1 MCITWKKKNTDE
13 VNFIEKANKY
23 FADFNNGRE
32 TSEYYKISDFDKA
45 FNLLSLFK
53 YKPVRIIGDYDTDGI
68 CSTSELNLMLLDLK
82 FSDVKWYIP
91 DRELD
96 GYGASANIVEYLC
109 NEISIHG
116 LPVIKNYDTGLLITV
131 DNGIAALDA
140 ITKAKELGWSVLILD
155 HHLPVTDETNKKILP
170 PADVIIDPHAV
181 DCGAKFSDY
190 CGAGLVYKFAQHIK
204 QLNLPEWY
212 IKDETIDKINGLAAI
227 ATVGD
232 SVNLIENI
240 NGVYGYDNYLIL
252 KNGLFTLTQNSG
264 RTTGMF
270 CLLVGLKPD
279 LETVVTTEDL
289 AYLISPTIN
298 AISRLETFGSNQVVD
313 LFLQNDNDFV
323 TAIAKAKVLV
333 EANERRKAYTNDLL
347 PVLKQRIEEAHMEND
362 YPIVICG
369 KEGEIHPG
377 VIGLIAGKLQE
388 EYNTS
393 VIVFAPI
400 NNGTAYKGSARAPEI
415 EGANVNMKLLLD
427 QVKQYMGNYGGHPY
441 AAGISEV
448 KAENMDKFIEAIH
461 EAAGEKPKEFNYK
474 YYDYDITV
482 DQVKEEQEAF
492 HNYIFGKGFEEPRYK
507 ISYMTE
513 LRKGVYY
520 QLLGAEKKV
529 LKLFNNQANAIN
541 FGGLVEKFEKLGEP
555 TVLTLYGRLS
565 ENTWNGV
572 TTPQIIF
579 DDIDY

>member
-1 MCITWKKKNTDE
+1 
-13 VNFIEKANKY
+13 
-23 FADFNNGRE
+23 
-32 TSEYYKISDFDKA
+32 
-45 FNLLSLFK
+45 
-53 YKPVRIIGDYDTDGI
+53 
-68 CSTSELNLMLLDLK
+68 MLLDLK

-482 DQVKEEQEAF
+482 EQVKEEQEAF

>member
-23 FADFNNGRE
+23 FADFNHGRE

-181 DCGAKFSDY
+181 DCGAYFFDY
-190 CGAGLVYKFAQHIK
+190 CGAGLVYKFTQYIK
-204 QLNLPEWY
+204 QLNLPDWP
-212 IKDETIDKINGLAAI
+212 IKDETMDKINGLAAI

-232 SVNLIENI
+232 SVNLIENV

-279 LETVVTTEDL
+279 LETVVTTDDL

-323 TAIAKAKVLV
+323 TAIVKAKVLV
-333 EANERRKAYTNDLL
+333 EANERRKEYTNNLI

-377 VIGLIAGKLQE
+377 VIGLVAGKLQE

-427 QVKQYMGNYGGHPY
+427 QVNQYMGNYGGHPY

-448 KAENMDKFIEAIH
+448 KAENMDKFIKAIH

-492 HNYIFGKGFEEPRYK
+492 HNYIFGKGFEEPKYK
-507 ISYMTE
+507 ISYTTE

-529 LKLFNNQANAIN
+529 LKLFNDKANAIN